1 MTDYTTTEITSL
13 IREYVHNERNRE
25 ILKRR
30 LIDGRTY
37 EQLAEEFDLSPRQ
50 VKNIVYKEEKILFSK
65 LH

>member
-1 MTDYTTTEITSL
+1 MMNYTTSEIMAL

-50 VKNIVYKEEKILFSK
+50 IKNIVYKAEERIFPKIK
-65 LH
+65 

>member
-1 MTDYTTTEITSL
+1 MTDYTTTEITAL

-50 VKNIVYKEEKILFSK
+50 VENIVYKAEKILFSK

>member
-1 MTDYTTTEITSL
+1 MTDYTTTEITAL

-50 VKNIVYKEEKILFSK
+50 IKNIVYKAEKILFSK

>member
-1 MTDYTTTEITSL
+1 MTDYTTTEITAL

>member
-1 MTDYTTTEITSL
+1 MTDYTTTEITAL

-37 EQLAEEFDLSPRQ
+37 EQLAEEFDLSPRK

>member
-1 MTDYTTTEITSL
+1 MTDYTTTEITAL

-50 VKNIVYKEEKILFSK
+50 VKNIVYKTEKILFSK

>member
-1 MTDYTTTEITSL
+1 MTDYTTTEITAL
-13 IREYVHNERNRE
+13 IHEYVHNERNRE

-50 VKNIVYKEEKILFSK
+50 VKNIVYKAEKILFSK

>member
-1 MTDYTTTEITSL
+1 MMNYTTSEIMAL
-13 IREYVHNERNRE
+13 IREHVHNERNRE
-25 ILKRR
+25 ILRRR

-50 VKNIVYKEEKILFSK
+50 IKNIVYKAEKVLFTK